1 MQGVSYYEQEIT
13 VDLFD
18 QLEWKSSG
26 VNTPLVCR
34 SLIDAGVLFH
44 THADDND
51 RSLLYNS
58 TNYYYYEV
66 RTHSTPTD
74 RETDEQTDRE

>member
-1 MQGVSYYEQEIT
+1 MAVLVGKHLLAIVKGVSYYEQEIT

-26 VNTPLVCR
+26 VNTPLVCQ

-44 THADDND
+44 TEAMWFK
-51 RSLLYNS
+51 LLIIF
-58 TNYYYYEV
+58 
-66 RTHSTPTD
+66 
-74 RETDEQTDRE
+74 QLL